1 MKHLFQMSVFGILF
15 LSPNLGFAQA
25 TCPINMVRVGPI
37 CVDQFEASAWS
48 ETPNR
53 NTGIPQGTQFGV
65 VADDYPCSDNGNDCH
80 NKIFAA
86 SASTQIPSAFI
97 TWFQAQQACANVGKR
112 LLTNGEWQMAA
123 AGTPDG
129 SPCIVNA
136 TERAPTGTPGC
147 TSKFEVF
154 DMVGNVSE
162 WVEDW
167 IQHNDD
173 MDAVEFSTPLYGEDR
188 IAGID
193 EPFFQGEGAGF
204 PAALTRGGCFGGGEC
219 GGTLAGVFHLSA
231 DGAPSFSDVGGGFR
245 CALSLGQPGPQG
257 PPGPAGGPPS
267 PQGPPGPQG
276 DPGAPGAVGPPGPQG
291 DPGAVGP
298 IGPRGFTGPQGT
310 QGPPGPTGPT
320 GPTVTVPQVVAC
332 SAGPFECACAPGK
345 QITRQP
351 SPCNVAAGT
360 ASCGWPA
367 NPPGKCCVCAP

>member
-1 MKHLFQMSVFGILF
+1 
-15 LSPNLGFAQA
+15 
-25 TCPINMVRVGPI
+25 
-37 CVDQFEASAWS
+37 
-48 ETPNR
+48 
-53 NTGIPQGTQFGV
+53 
-65 VADDYPCSDNGNDCH
+65 
-80 NKIFAA
+80 
-86 SASTQIPSAFI
+86 
-97 TWFQAQQACANVGKR
+97 
-112 LLTNGEWQMAA
+112 MAA

-136 TERAPTGTPGC
+136 TERAQTGTPGC

-173 MDAVEFSTPLYGEDR
+173 MDTVEFSTPLYGEDR

-193 EPFFQGEGAGF
+193 EPLFQGEGAGF

-245 CALSLGQPGPQG
+245 CALSLGPPGPQG
-257 PPGPAGGPPS
+257 PPGPPGPPG
-267 PQGPPGPQG
+267 PEGPPGPQG
-276 DPGAPGAVGPPGPQG
+276 A
-291 DPGAVGP
+291 PGAVGP
-298 IGPRGFTGPQGT
+298 IGPRGFTGPPGP
-310 QGPPGPTGPT
+310 QGPQGSPGPAVR
-320 GPTVTVPQVVAC
+320 TVAAC

-345 QITRQP
+345 QVVRQL
-351 SPCNVAAGT
+351 SPCEVKADTG
-360 ASCGWPA
+360 SCGWPT